1 MDAFTN
7 FLGKVDDIVWGLPLI
22 ILIIV
27 CGIYLTIR
35 LKFLLTEKPLPLSE
49 LQIHGVLFLK
59 YRLFPR
65 NSRCQ
70 CIFMKTQTIH
80 WKQQI
85 HWKT

>member
-35 LKFLLTEKPLPLSE
+35 LKFLPDSSSAKGTE
-49 LQIHGVLFLK
+49 IHD
-59 YRLFPR
+59 
-65 NSRCQ
+65 
-70 CIFMKTQTIH
+70 
-80 WKQQI
+80 
-85 HWKT
+85 